1 MADTKEIQVKV
12 ERRKETGK
20 AEVGR
25 LRHKGQ
31 IPAVLYGAGKPPIAI
46 SVGTEVIKELLKGE
60 GGENTIFL
68 LKLKGTKEERL
79 AMIKEIQRDPMS
91 LSILHMDFI
100 RVTKGHKLTV
110 SINVEIFGDC
120 AGVREGGRVDFITR
134 ELQVEVLPKDMFDH
148 IEIDVSDLE
157 IGDQIT
163 VADVVDKLPESAK
176 FLEDDG
182 RVILHVEAPKAEVEE
197 EEEEGLVE
205 AEGLITEETAEPEL
219 IKKGKGEDA
228 DED

>member
-1 MADTKEIQVKV
+1 MSDTNEIHVKV
-12 ERRKETGK
+12 ESRKETGK

-25 LRHKGQ
+25 LRHKGL
-31 IPAVLYGAGKPPIAI
+31 IPAVLYGAGKPPVAI
-46 SVGTEVIKELLKGE
+46 SVEADVIKELLRGE

-91 LSILHMDFI
+91 GRILHMDFI
-100 RVTKGHKLTV
+100 RVTKGHKLNV

-120 AGVREGGRVDFITR
+120 LGVREGGRVDFITK

-148 IEIDVSDLE
+148 IKVEISELN

-163 VADVVDKLPESAK
+163 VADVMDKLPESAK
-176 FLEDDG
+176 FLEDDH
-182 RVILHVEAPKAEVEE
+182 RVILHVEAPKAEIEE
-197 EEEEGLVE
+197 EEEEGLLE
-205 AEGLITEETAEPEL
+205 AESLITDEQAEPEL
-219 IKKGKGEDA
+219 IKKGK
-228 DED
+228 DEGAEEG

>member
-1 MADTKEIQVKV
+1 MSDMKEIQVKV
-12 ERRKETGK
+12 EKRKETGK

-31 IPAVLYGAGKPPIAI
+31 IPAVLYGAGEPPVAI
-46 SVGTEVIKELLKGE
+46 SVERDVVKDLLRGE

-91 LSILHMDFI
+91 LSILHLDFI
-100 RVTKGHKLTV
+100 RVTKGQKLNV

-134 ELQVEVLPKDMFDH
+134 ELQIEVLPREMFDH
-148 IEIDVSDLE
+148 IKIDVSDLE

-205 AEGLITEETAEPEL
+205 AERMIGEQAEPEL
-219 IKKGKGEDA
+219 IKKGK
-228 DED
+228 DEDGDED

>member
-1 MADTKEIQVKV
+1 MSDTNEIHVKV
-12 ERRKETGK
+12 ERRKEIGK

-25 LRHKGQ
+25 LRHKGK
-31 IPAVLYGAGKPPIAI
+31 IPSVLYGAGMPPIAI
-46 SVGTEVIKELLKGE
+46 SVEADVIKELLRGE

-91 LSILHMDFI
+91 LSILHIDFI
-100 RVTKGHKLTV
+100 RVTKGHTLTV

-120 AGVREGGRVDFITR
+120 HGVREGGRVDFITR

-148 IEIDVSDLE
+148 IKIDISDLD

-176 FLEDDG
+176 FLEDDY
-182 RVILHVEAPKAEVEE
+182 RVILHVEAPKIEVEE
-197 EEEEGLVE
+197 EEEEGLLE
-205 AEGLITEETAEPEL
+205 AEALITEEQAEPEL
-219 IKKGKGEDA
+219 IKKGKGEEA

>member
-1 MADTKEIQVKV
+1 MSDTNEIHVKV
-12 ERRKETGK
+12 ESRKETGK
-20 AEVGR
+20 GEVGR
-25 LRHKGQ
+25 LRHKGL
-31 IPAVLYGAGKPPIAI
+31 IPAVLYGAGKPPVAI
-46 SVGTEVIKELLKGE
+46 SAEADVIKELLRGE

-91 LSILHMDFI
+91 GRILHMDFI
-100 RVTKGHKLTV
+100 RVTKGHKLNV

-120 AGVREGGRVDFITR
+120 LGVREGGRVDFITR

-148 IEIDVSDLE
+148 IKVDISELN

-163 VADVVDKLPESAK
+163 VADVMDKLPESAK
-176 FLEDDG
+176 FLEDDY

-197 EEEEGLVE
+197 EEEEGLLE
-205 AEGLITEETAEPEL
+205 AESLITDEQAEPEL
-219 IKKGKGEDA
+219 IKKGKDEEA
-228 DED
+228 DEG